1 MADLHVV
8 FDSLIGYLVGM
19 ALVET
24 ILKPSL
30 VRMTQ
35 KTLKSVDESMND
47 VIPDWIW
54 QAELPSEK
62 EYDC

>member
-24 ILKPSL
+24 VLKPFL
-30 VRMTQ
+30 TRTTRKV
-35 KTLKSVDESMND
+35 LKSVDESVND
-47 VIPDWIW
+47 ALPDWLY
-54 QAELPSEK
+54 LPSEK

>member
-8 FDSLIGYLVGM
+8 FDSLVGYLIGM

-24 ILKPSL
+24 ILKPFL
-30 VRMTQ
+30 VKVTK
-35 KTLKSVDESMND
+35 KTLKTVDESMND
-47 VIPDWIW
+47 ALPDWLY
-54 QAELPSEK
+54 LPSEK